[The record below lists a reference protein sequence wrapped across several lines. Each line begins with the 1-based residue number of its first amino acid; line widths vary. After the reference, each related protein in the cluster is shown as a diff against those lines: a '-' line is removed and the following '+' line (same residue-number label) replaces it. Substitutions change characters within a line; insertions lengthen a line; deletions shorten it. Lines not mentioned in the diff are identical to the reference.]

1 MKQTHEILREL
12 RESHNYTQTNI
23 ADYLGITQQTY
34 SYYELGQHEIPPHHL
49 ISLSHL
55 YKVSVDY
62 MLGIYSPYTGS
73 TDLSQEFLAG
83 TSLHDFV
90 YDLQKMNPEKRKSL
104 ALYVRFL
111 NSLDE

>member
-12 RESHNYTQTNI
+12 RASQNYTQTYI

-62 MLGIYSPYTGS
+62 MLGIYSPYTGA
-73 TDLSQEFLAG
+73 TDLSQEFLED
-83 TSLHDFV
+83 TSLHDIV
-90 YDLQKMNPEKRKSL
+90 SDLQKMDIEKRKSL
-104 ALYVRFL
+104 MQFVRFL
-111 NSLDE
+111 NSID

>member
-1 MKQTHEILREL
+1 MKQTNEILREL
-12 RESHNYTQTNI
+12 RESQNYTQTNI
-23 ADYLGITQQTY
+23 ANYLGITQQTY

-73 TDLSQEFLAG
+73 TDLTQEFLTG

-90 YDLQKMNPEKRKSL
+90 FDLQKLDSKKRKSL
-104 ALYVRFL
+104 AQFVRFL